1 MPRVL
6 GTCER
11 TMIFAITRDSTQA
24 MLKRTYEAPDGMVDL
39 SETAE
44 RLDGLT
50 KEIICCDYARR
61 SSTVDLIARLSEFA
75 LSSKPEFADE
85 EQRSVS
91 EICAVLATSILI
103 AALLKGCNG
112 IAGFDCPQD
121 VLATELSP
129 RLIDRLR
136 MELKQ
141 VPFRYTNADDDVAYI
156 DLTGCSTLDGVLASH
171 VFITPVEDSAEL
183 ESDYPSPKV
192 NLSEIRDR
200 IVPDDPKD
208 SNPYDDDD
216 WRPWGLNNE
225 PPLTDQ

>member
-1 MPRVL
+1 
-6 GTCER
+6 
-11 TMIFAITRDSTQA
+11 MIFAITRDSTQA

-91 EICAVLATSILI
+91 EICAALATSILI

-141 VPFRYTNADDDVAYI
+141 VPFRYTDADDDVAFV

-200 IVPDDPKD
+200 IVPDDPED
-208 SNPYDDDD
+208 SNAYDDDD

>member
-91 EICAVLATSILI
+91 EICAALATSILI